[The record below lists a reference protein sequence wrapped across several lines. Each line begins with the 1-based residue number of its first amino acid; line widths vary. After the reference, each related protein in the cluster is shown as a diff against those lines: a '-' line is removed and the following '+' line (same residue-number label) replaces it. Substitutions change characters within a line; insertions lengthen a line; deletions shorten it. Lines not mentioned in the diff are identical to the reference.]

1 MLRQCSYL
9 ISDRPNC
16 DPTAD
21 SKKLKVVIGMIK
33 VYSEPSVRSLVVN
46 LSILYLLLVVRVK
59 ECLKEATSNPG
70 AVGEIHV
77 VCASPA

>member
-21 SKKLKVVIGMIK
+21 SKKFKVVIGMIK
-33 VYSEPSVRSLVVN
+33 VYSEPSVRSLVVD
-46 LSILYLLLVVRVK
+46 LSILYLLLVIRVR
-59 ECLKEATSNPG
+59 ECFPG
-70 AVGEIHV
+70 AVGGIHV